1 MRLYCNQDHTIKWFS
16 YWTKRQA
23 VFRVGHLWPECGIVT
38 PSRPPIEMYD
48 GLETRR
54 NDPWLQMAREVLLL
68 LRKLIIWK
76 LGEEQCQGCV
86 AISMETKAVIQIM
99 IWLSG
104 TNSGIRLTCDKQKQ
118 TAGVLKHELQIKK
131 ITGIYLIFRC
141 WHIVSYFLVRL
152 LQTMDSGVKW
162 T

>member
-1 MRLYCNQDHTIKWFS
+1 MIQLLNKEGR
-16 YWTKRQA
+16 A
-23 VFRVGHLWPECGIVT
+23 VFMVGHLWHECGIVT

-48 GLETRR
+48 GPETRW
-54 NDPWLQMAREVLLL
+54 NDPWLQMARRVLLL

-86 AISMETKAVIQIM
+86 AISMETKSFIQIM

-131 ITGIYLIFRC
+131 KLQGYTWFSDVDI
-141 WHIVSYFLVRL
+141 L
-152 LQTMDSGVKW
+152 LTTFQLGYCKQWILGWSGLKAMW
-162 T
+162 MLSGS